1 MSVREQIVA
10 RMQAAGYDVF
20 TACEETDRVLA
31 EFRASGEK
39 TRRLGIMAD
48 RTCVDAF
55 ELRKGDLK

>member
-1 MSVREQIVA
+1 MSVREQIIA
-10 RMQAAGYDVF
+10 KMQAAGYDVF

-39 TRRLGIMAD
+39 TRKFGVMAN

-55 ELRKGDLK
+55 ELRKETGK